1 LTLEAYLLGA
11 YPAPGK
17 ISGSSQHMPLAGPRG
32 PPGTTGSGHCV

>member
-17 ISGSSQHMPLAGPRG
+17 ISGSSQHMLPAAGRG
-32 PPGTTGSGHCV
+32 PPGTTGSSHYD